1 MVYPIMKP
9 GLRVHIVTVGFQV
22 RRITEPL
29 IREKADKVYLVT
41 RSHEDKATA
50 YLDKIMKILR
60 KERYL
65 QIEKRAIDIW
75 DLFDCLQTYKKII
88 KEVEEQEGKNVH
100 IYINVSTGSKVSS
113 IAGTLA
119 CMIWKGTPYYAHIDY
134 NDKKDPADDLPDE
147 DVTAI
152 DEIPVYSI
160 NKPKSESLVVLKLL
174 YNMKEGEGRPKMM
187 NKGRLIEE
195 LEEAGII
202 DKSLSIGAKHSKLKG
217 LLNSISIAGSDNP
230 LVEVEYK
237 GKQSNVILTTQGE
250 STLKIFGD

>member
-1 MVYPIMKP
+1 MMKP
-9 GLRVHIVTVGFQV
+9 ELRIHIVTVGFQI

-29 IREKADKVYLVT
+29 IRERADKVYLIT
-41 RSHEDKATA
+41 RAHEDKATA
-50 YLDKIMKILR
+50 YLDKVMKILR
-60 KERYL
+60 KEKYL
-65 QIEKRAIDIW
+65 QVEKRAMDIW
-75 DLFDCLQTYKKII
+75 NLFDCLQTYKKII
-88 KEVEEQEGKNVH
+88 NEEEEKGGKNAH

-119 CMIWKGTPYYAHIDY
+119 CMIWKGTPYYAHIEY

-147 DVTAI
+147 DVTII

-160 NKPKSESLVVLKLL
+160 NKPKSESLVVLKILDSI
-174 YNMKEGEGRPKMM
+174 KEARKLKMM
-187 NKGRLIEE
+187 KKGRLIEE
-195 LEEAGII
+195 LEETGII
-202 DKSLSIGAKHSKLKG
+202 DKNLSIGAKHSKLKG

-250 STLKIFGD
+250 STLKIFG